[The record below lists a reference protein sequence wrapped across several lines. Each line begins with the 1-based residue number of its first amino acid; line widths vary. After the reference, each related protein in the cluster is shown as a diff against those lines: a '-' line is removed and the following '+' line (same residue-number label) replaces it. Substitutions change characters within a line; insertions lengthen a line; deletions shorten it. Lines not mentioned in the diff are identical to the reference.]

1 MQYCVAH
8 MQATSWDDLRFFL
21 AVARH
26 GTLATAARELGVNA
40 STAGRRIQAL
50 EKSLRVRLFL
60 RTREGLRPSAA
71 GEQLRQ
77 RLAKLEPELSRLV
90 GGALTPAEAV
100 AGTVRIATTEALAAY
115 LVDRGLCALKEEHP
129 GLVLELLGGNRPVD
143 LARGEADMAI
153 RVTKP
158 EGASLKVRQLQ
169 AQAFGV
175 YGAPGYLR
183 QRGRPRSERELNGHD
198 LVVVGGELGAL
209 PEARWMEKQQGAR
222 IVLRTNSMPA
232 LMAAVRKGLGLAV
245 LPAGWAQVE
254 TELERLF
261 DVPELPRR
269 PMWLVIQPEAWERAA
284 VRVVAARLREL
295 LDPG

>member
-1 MQYCVAH
+1 

-21 AVARH
+21 AVAKH

-50 EKSLRVRLFL
+50 EQSLRVRLFL
-60 RTREGLRPSAA
+60 RTREGLRPSSA

-77 RLAKLEPELSRLV
+77 RLSKLEPELTRLV
-90 GGALTPAEAV
+90 GGELTPAETV

-115 LVDRGLCALKEEHP
+115 LVDRGLCALKDEHP

-143 LARGEADMAI
+143 LTRGEADMAV

-158 EGASLKVRQLQ
+158 EGANLKVRQLH
-169 AQAFGV
+169 AQGFAL
-175 YGAPGYLR
+175 YGAAGYLR
-183 QRGRPRSERELNGHD
+183 QRGRPRSERELAGHD
-198 LVVVGGELGAL
+198 LLVMGGELAML
-209 PEARWMEKQQGAR
+209 PEARWIEAR
-222 IVLRTNSMPA
+222 EGVRICLRTNSMPA
-232 LMAAVRKGLGLAV
+232 LVAAARNGVGLAV
-245 LPAGWAQVE
+245 LPTTWGQVE
-254 TELERLF
+254 TNLERLF
-261 DVPELPRR
+261 DLPELPRR

-284 VRVVAARLREL
+284 VQVVATRLKEL